1 METPFLNR
9 FSVLKNEKA
18 RFWSAFKFTKW
29 KIHFWSAFQVYKMKK
44 QVLEALLYLQNEKTR
59 FWSVF
64 LSLQYANNAISTF
77 KTLRFYFTAIKEI

>member
-1 METPFLNR
+1 MKKYIFE
-9 FSVLKNEKA
+9 
-18 RFWSAFKFTKW
+18 AF
-29 KIHFWSAFQVYKMKK
+29 FQVYKMKK

-59 FWSVF
+59 FWTVF

>member
-1 METPFLNR
+1 MKRHVFEAFL
-9 FSVLKNEKA
+9 SLQNE
-18 RFWSAFKFTKW
+18 
-29 KIHFWSAFQVYKMKK
+29 KIHFWSVFQVYKMKK

>member
-1 METPFLNR
+1 MKKHVFESLL
-9 FSVLKNEKA
+9 SLQNE
-18 RFWSAFKFTKW
+18 
-29 KIHFWSAFQVYKMKK
+29 KIHFWSVFQVYKMKK

-59 FWSVF
+59 FWTVF